1 MLQIPWKMRG
11 SNSKMLQYRWNGSF
25 QRQNAANCREDGKDS
40 RFKKIQKRKTIIP
53 KTIRTHYII
62 WYYIIYI
69 HIYIIHVL
77 HQTYANTYIT
87 LHYITLH
94 TSVRTYIHTSLRYVT
109 LRYVTL
115 RYVTLRYVT
124 LHTYIFTFDI
134 YTRMY
139 ILRMIYIYIDTQCI
153 HIYSVHNWNQ
163 LGAAP
168 AGCAWWLWHCSVDS
182 GPCKRL
188 NSQCHGSIL
197 ISEEKYISSIKL
209 WTAEILSSAET
220 FSEFLN
226 ALRSKFTTGSTHS
239 LKFHHRKLRH
249 RKFRHRKRAY
259 SRPGLKIHWFLHW
272 IAPFMFLFLPLY
284 FSLLFCDLYK
294 KIMVLQGS
302 QV

>member
-1 MLQIPWKMRG
+1 M
-11 SNSKMLQYRWNGSF
+11 
-25 QRQNAANCREDGKDS
+25 
-40 RFKKIQKRKTIIP
+40 
-53 KTIRTHYII
+53 
-62 WYYIIYI
+62 YYIKHMPI
-69 HIYIIHVL
+69 H
-77 HQTYANTYIT
+77 TYIT
-87 LHYITLH
+87 LHYITYLR
-94 TSVRTYIHTSLRYVT
+94 TYVRTYIH
-109 LRYVTL
+109 
-115 RYVTLRYVT
+115 RYVT
-124 LHTYIFTFDI
+124 LHYITYIHI
-134 YTRMY
+134 YIWYSYSDVYTTY
-139 ILRMIYIYIDTQCI
+139 DIYIDTQCI